1 MKWLSHG
8 YMLETNAPTL
18 HYYSMTF
25 HKNPDNNRITA
36 KSASIVVKQEVVGKG
51 ESTIGHWVMPSGS
64 RQQQQQPLYTRYQP
78 QECRGTDLSDD
89 CKAAMNNTHKEAFSF
104 VFREADFVDEAMTTL
119 QPNLSYDI

>member
-78 QECRGTDLSDD
+78 QGCRGTDLSDD
-89 CKAAMNNTHKEAFSF
+89 CKAAMNNTTKTANDMLCNSRANGPEAARCPYRTSIA
-104 VFREADFVDEAMTTL
+104 R
-119 QPNLSYDI
+119 